1 MLHARGGE
9 ICFQLDGYSDST
21 NFYGIGDNIWQY
33 ELDFSGMER
42 KDVLFIGWW
51 PLTLEA
57 KEMDV
62 LSNGLGIMIR

>member
-1 MLHARGGE
+1 MVKDST
-9 ICFQLDGYSDST
+9 QLVGYSGRKS
-21 NFYGIGDNIWQY
+21 FHEIGGNIWQY

-62 LSNGLGIMIR
+62 LSNGSGIMIR

>member
-1 MLHARGGE
+1 MRDVVRDLT
-9 ICFQLDGYSDST
+9 QLVGYSDRTS
-21 NFYGIGDNIWQY
+21 FHEIGGNIWQH

>member
-1 MLHARGGE
+1 MRDVVRDLT
-9 ICFQLDGYSDST
+9 QLVGYSDRAS
-21 NFYGIGDNIWQY
+21 FYEIGGNIWQY

-42 KDVLFIGWW
+42 KDVLFIDWW

>member
-1 MLHARGGE
+1 MCDAVRH
-9 ICFQLDGYSDST
+9 IFQPGGYSDRKS
-21 NFYGIGDNIWQY
+21 FHEIGGSIWQY

-42 KDVLFIGWW
+42 KDVLFIGWS

-62 LSNGLGIMIR
+62 LLNGSGIMIR